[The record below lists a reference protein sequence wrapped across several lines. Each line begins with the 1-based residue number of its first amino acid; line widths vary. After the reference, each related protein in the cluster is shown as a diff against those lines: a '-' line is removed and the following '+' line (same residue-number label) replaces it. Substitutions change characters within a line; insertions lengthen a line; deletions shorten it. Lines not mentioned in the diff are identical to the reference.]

1 MEQWATSAISAVSG
15 AGITPPWLMVTVKK
29 YLKFSCQALPCLQA
43 TGSEIDLIMIEK
55 TQFYRTFNRQA
66 KALLEGETDLIAN
79 LANLSALLGQELTDI
94 NWVGFYLLQG
104 DTLVLG
110 PFQGKPAC
118 VRIPVGRGVC
128 GTAVAEG
135 KTQLVDDV
143 HQFDG
148 HIACDGASNAEIVI
162 PVRRHGEIIGVLDID
177 SPIFN
182 RFDQQDRIGLE
193 ETVQILESML

>member
-1 MEQWATSAISAVSG
+1 MHSLSR
-15 AGITPPWLMVTVKK
+15 
-29 YLKFSCQALPCLQA
+29 
-43 TGSEIDLIMIEK
+43 SEVHLIMIEK
-55 TQFYRTFNRQA
+55 QAFYRTLNQQA
-66 KALLEGETDLIAN
+66 QALLEGEPDLIAT
-79 LANLSALLGQELTDI
+79 LANLSALLNQELADI

-143 HQFDG
+143 HQFVG
-148 HIACDGASNAEIVI
+148 HIACDGASNSEIVI
-162 PVRRHGEIIGVLDID
+162 PLRRGGEIIGVLDVD

-182 RFDQQDRIGLE
+182 RFDQDDQNGLE

>member
-1 MEQWATSAISAVSG
+1 
-15 AGITPPWLMVTVKK
+15 
-29 YLKFSCQALPCLQA
+29 
-43 TGSEIDLIMIEK
+43 MIEK
-55 TQFYRTFNRQA
+55 QAFYRTFNQQA
-66 KALLEGETDLIAN
+66 QALLEGEPDMIAT
-79 LANLSALLGQELTDI
+79 LANLSALLNQELADI

-104 DTLVLG
+104 ETLVLG

-143 HQFDG
+143 HQFAG
-148 HIACDGASNAEIVI
+148 HIACDGARNSEIVI
-162 PVRRHGEIIGVLDID
+162 PLRRGGEIIGVLDID

-182 RFDQQDRIGLE
+182 RFDEQDRIGLE